1 MQPILITSNLK
12 KSYSLGVKHQINVL
26 DNVDMVARRG
36 EVIAIIGHSGV
47 GKSTLLHLIGALDR
61 PDSGSIEIDGH
72 SILKYDDRT
81 LARFRNLEI
90 GFIFQFHH
98 LLQEFTA
105 LENVMMPALISGKRL
120 RECKSRA
127 IQLLAKV
134 GLNNRSGHKPG
145 ELSGGEQQR
154 VAVARA
160 LMNAPKLILA
170 DEPSGNLDAKSANEL
185 HQLLWSL
192 SRKEAQTIIVVT
204 HNMELARMADR
215 RIHLREGQAFEE

>member
-134 GLNNRSGHKPG
+134 GLNNRSDHKPG